1 MPLRNVLN
9 RSRNDRIA
17 SVTLAAAAAS
27 SPVLF
32 SSPESASASASASAL
47 SANPGGGVVHV
58 VSTLVR
64 AEADAVADADGAA
77 SSNAGRP
84 LYMKVR
90 RSPSASAAF
99 FANARSFV
107 SIAAT
112 LAGAWTEALG
122 MVVSLLHI

>member
-17 SVTLAAAAAS
+17 SVTLAAAAAAAASS

-32 SSPESASASASASAL
+32 SSPESASASTL

-64 AEADAVADADGAA
+64 AEADADADGAA

-84 LYMKVR
+84 LYMNVR
-90 RSPSASAAF
+90 RPPSASAAF

-122 MVVSLLHI
+122 MVVSLLQM